1 MQKHVDGTPFAFNIL
16 LNSERE
22 FEGGGTRFYTND
34 NDYELVEL
42 KQGDLV
48 LHSGKTQHAGN
59 AITSGIRYILV
70 GFISLVSKNCPDLI
84 KKTVPKSPFIND
96 FEIKEVY
103 NKNVLSYL
111 INSSIDDDILDY
123 YEKQIEYIKINKSK
137 SNQLNVSSL
146 DLTNE

>member
-48 LHSGKTQHAGN
+48 FFKFDTRLF
-59 AITSGIRYILV
+59 
-70 GFISLVSKNCPDLI
+70 FIFN
-84 KKTVPKSPFIND
+84 
-96 FEIKEVY
+96 
-103 NKNVLSYL
+103 
-111 INSSIDDDILDY
+111 
-123 YEKQIEYIKINKSK
+123 
-137 SNQLNVSSL
+137 
-146 DLTNE
+146 